1 MGGDDR
7 HVSSSDLTG
16 RQEPAELPPKVLDDG
31 TVLRLLG
38 PDEGHV
44 LGDAIRVAYGDSY
57 DAAWVYDADEV
68 GRRIAAGTLV
78 SAVAETPDGE
88 LLCHE
93 AATITDEDPHVA
105 EVGQAVTMPAARG
118 HHLFPKVK
126 LHLAEWATGAGLRGL
141 FSEATTAHPYSEK
154 ANVDL
159 GAKEAGFLLG
169 WIPATVSNDAADPGR
184 VGRQSVALFYLPL
197 NPGPDRQLHVP
208 ERHREVVHAIV
219 RECGLRGT
227 VHVDPP
233 EVLPADDSEVHLLRR
248 DDHGLAVLTVDRPG
262 ADLVDVVGQI
272 RDDLF
277 ADGVDVLYVD
287 LPMEH
292 EATTAAAEDLEEH
305 GVTFAGVFPNGR
317 VSGDV
322 LRLQVLD
329 DVDVHVA
336 DITTASDHGAQL
348 LAYVLAD
355 LERQRQGS

>member
-1 MGGDDR
+1 
-7 HVSSSDLTG
+7 VSSSDLTG
-16 RQEPAELPPKVLDDG
+16 RQEQVDLPAKVLDDG

-38 PDEGHV
+38 PHEGHV
-44 LGDAIRVAYGDSY
+44 LGAAIRAAYGDSY

-93 AATITDEDPHVA
+93 AATITEEDPLVA
-105 EVGQAVTMPAARG
+105 EVGQAVTLPAARG

-126 LHLAEWATGAGLRGL
+126 LHLAEWATAAGLRGL

-184 VGRQSVALFYLPL
+184 AGRQSVALFYLPL
-197 NPGPDRQLHVP
+197 NPGPERLLHVSA
-208 ERHREVVHAIV
+208 RHREVVDAIV
-219 RECGLRGT
+219 RECGLRGI
-227 VHVDPP
+227 VHDDPP
-233 EVLPADDSEVHLLRR
+233 EVVPAAESEVHLHRR
-248 DDHGLAVLTVDRPG
+248 DDHNLAVLTVERPG
-262 ADLVDVVGQI
+262 ADLVDVVGSI

-277 ADGVDVLYVD
+277 AEGLDVLYVD
-287 LPMEH
+287 LPLEQ
-292 EATTAAAEDLEEH
+292 EETTAAAEALEEH

-322 LRLQVLD
+322 LRLQVLN
-329 DVDVHVA
+329 DVDVHAA
-336 DITTASDHGAQL
+336 DIATASDHGAEL

-355 LERQRQGS
+355 LDRARTSRP